1 MNFLDYMGEAKSS
14 KSLNDYRKEIV
25 ADLKKVL
32 AKAIEIDSNSQ
43 MDTKIPMND
52 LKDIISKLEIVIK
65 KSDADNKR
73 LKARKNW

>member
-1 MNFLDYMGEAKSS
+1 MNFLDYIGEAKSS